1 MKNKMTFWEH
11 IDELRSRIIYSLIS
25 LVVVTIVAYFFSDKI
40 FNFINQPIYDLKNS
54 NFKQI
59 FSTLTGP
66 FLIYLSISIFTGL
79 FFSFPIIT
87 YNILRFIY
95 PAIKRKNIMI
105 IFYVLICCMALFS
118 IGAYFAYSLLVPISL
133 NFLISFNNNFNGIE
147 QLISIND
154 YTSFVVIIVFSTGL
168 LFQLPILAFFL
179 SKLNLISSE
188 LLSGKRRYAVLFSF
202 ILAAFI
208 TPPDIIS
215 QLILAIPII
224 LLYEVCIIITRLS
237 K

>member
-1 MKNKMTFWEH
+1 MKDKMTFWEH
-11 IDELRSRIIYSLIS
+11 IDELRSRMIYCLASLI
-25 LVVVTIVAYFFSDKI
+25 LVTIVAYFFSDKI

-66 FLIYLSISIFTGL
+66 FLIYLSISFFTGI
-79 FFSFPIIT
+79 FFSFPIIA
-87 YNILRFIY
+87 YNILRFVY
-95 PAIKRKNIMI
+95 PAVKKKSLMV
-105 IFYVLICCMALFS
+105 IFYVLTCCVVLFS

-133 NFLISFNNNFNGIE
+133 SFLISFNNNFNEIE
-147 QLISIND
+147 QLISVND

-179 SKLNLISSE
+179 SKLNLISPE
-188 LLSGKRRYAVLFSF
+188 LLSEKRRYAVLLSF
-202 ILAAFI
+202 VLAAFI

-237 K
+237 R